1 MTTEEVEKKQKDQEK
16 ILQKGEI
23 ARIRDQIDAQ
33 QEAANK
39 ADKSRQLKSDTKVDA
54 ARLKRE
60 QQLVMTIT
68 NLFKGR
74 EVSFYDAFKDV
85 YDSLAAKSTITITDF
100 KKYVKTLN
108 LPLNI
113 QDQRILRRIADP

>member
-1 MTTEEVEKKQKDQEK
+1 
-16 ILQKGEI
+16 
-23 ARIRDQIDAQ
+23 
-33 QEAANK
+33 
-39 ADKSRQLKSDTKVDA
+39 
-54 ARLKRE
+54 
-60 QQLVMTIT
+60 MTIT

-113 QDQRILRRIADP
+113 QDQRILRRIADPQALGKVDLHAFCKRFETNDLRLQRLNKVLD

>member
-60 QQLVMTIT
+60 
-68 NLFKGR
+68 
-74 EVSFYDAFKDV
+74 
-85 YDSLAAKSTITITDF
+85 
-100 KKYVKTLN
+100 
-108 LPLNI
+108 
-113 QDQRILRRIADP
+113 